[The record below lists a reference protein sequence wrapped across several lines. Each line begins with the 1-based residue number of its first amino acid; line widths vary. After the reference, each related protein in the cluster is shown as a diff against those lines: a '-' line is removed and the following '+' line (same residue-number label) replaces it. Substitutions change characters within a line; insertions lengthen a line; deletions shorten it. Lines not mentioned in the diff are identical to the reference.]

1 MIASSNNNEF
11 KGYLLVFIGGIL
23 WGTIGPFIRIME
35 YNNSSSSLTS
45 FLRMA
50 FAFVILVVITIAKY
64 GFRSLKIDKKSLL
77 FCAILGLICHGI
89 YNIFYSISV
98 TLTGVTISAVLLNVA
113 PVFTAMMSSLLFKE
127 KITKV
132 KAIALVINILGCI
145 LAATGGKIDA
155 SMLSITGILCGL
167 GAGFCYS
174 MTAIVGRFLGE
185 KSNAFVISTYSYMF
199 AAIFL
204 LIFTNP
210 CETPAVL
217 NIYVL
222 TTGFFYAL
230 IPTAIAYIF
239 YYQGVQL
246 IAEISRVPII
256 ASVETVIAGIIGLTA
271 FREKMST
278 MSLLGILLVMT
289 SIGLMNSKATTRKD
303 NKYI

>member
-1 MIASSNNNEF
+1 LIASSNNNEF
-11 KGYLLVFIGGIL
+11 KGYLLVFISGIL

-50 FAFVILVVITIAKY
+50 FAFIILAVITISKY
-64 GFRSLKIDKKSLL
+64 GFGSLRIDKKSLL
-77 FCAILGLICHGI
+77 LCAILGLICHGI
-89 YNIFYSISV
+89 NNLFYSIAV
-98 TLTGVTISAVLLNVA
+98 TLTGVTISAVLLNIA
-113 PVFTAMMSSLLFKE
+113 PVFTAMMSGLLFKE
-127 KITKV
+127 KITKGKSIV
-132 KAIALVINILGCI
+132 LVINILGCI

-155 SMLSITGILCGL
+155 STLSITGILCGL
-167 GAGFCYS
+167 ASGFCYS
-174 MTAIVGRFLGE
+174 MTAIIGRFLGE

-204 LIFTNP
+204 IIFTNP
-210 CETPAVL
+210 YETPAIL

-239 YYQGVQL
+239 YYKGVQL
-246 IAEISRVPII
+246 ITEISKVPII

-271 FREKMST
+271 FNEKMNT

-303 NKYI
+303 NKRI

>member
-1 MIASSNNNEF
+1 MISSSKNTEF
-11 KGYLLVFIGGIL
+11 NGYLLVFIAGVL
-23 WGTIGPFIRIME
+23 WGTIGLFIQIMG
-35 YNNSSSSLTS
+35 YNESSSSLTS

-50 FAFVILVVITIAKY
+50 FAFLILLVITIVKY
-64 GFRSLKIDKKSLL
+64 GFRSLRIDKKSMF

-89 YNIFYSISV
+89 FNVFYSIAV

-113 PVFTAMMSSLLFKE
+113 PAFTAMMSGLLFKE
-127 KITKV
+127 EITKV

-174 MTAIVGRFLGE
+174 MTAIIGRFLGE

-230 IPTAIAYIF
+230 IPTGIAYIF
-239 YYQGVQL
+239 YYQGIQL
-246 IAEISRVPII
+246 ITEISRVPII
-256 ASVETVIAGIIGLTA
+256 ASVETVIAGIIGIAA
-271 FREKMST
+271 FHEKINPMN
-278 MSLLGILLVMT
+278 LLGILLVMT
-289 SIGLMNSKATTRKD
+289 SIGLMNLRLTSIKN
-303 NKYI
+303 NKCL

>member
-1 MIASSNNNEF
+1 MITLLKNNEF

-35 YNNSSSSLTS
+35 YNNSSTSLTS

-50 FAFVILVVITIAKY
+50 FAFIILVVITITKY

-77 FCAILGLICHGI
+77 FCAILGLICHSI
-89 YNIFYSISV
+89 YNIFYSIAV
-98 TLTGVTISAVLLNVA
+98 ALTGVTISAVLLNVA
-113 PVFTAMMSSLLFKE
+113 PVFTAMMSGLLFKE
-127 KITKV
+127 KITKE
-132 KAIALVINILGCI
+132 KAIALVINIFGCI

-174 MTAIVGRFLGE
+174 MTAIIGRFVGE

-199 AAIFL
+199 ATIFL
-204 LIFTNP
+204 IIFTNP

-246 IAEISRVPII
+246 ITEISRVPII
-256 ASVETVIAGIIGLTA
+256 ASVETAIAGIIGIAA
-271 FREKMST
+271 FHEKINAMN
-278 MSLLGILLVMT
+278 LLGILLVMA
-289 SIGLMNSKATTRKD
+289 SIGLMNFKLTVIKDSKCL
-303 NKYI
+303 

>member
-1 MIASSNNNEF
+1 MIASSKNNEF

-50 FAFVILVVITIAKY
+50 FAFIILAIITIAKY
-64 GFRSLKIDKKSLL
+64 GFRSLRIDKKSLL

-89 YNIFYSISV
+89 NNLFYSIAV

-113 PVFTAMMSSLLFKE
+113 PVFTAMMSGLLFKE
-127 KITKV
+127 KTTKG

-167 GAGFCYS
+167 AAGFCYS
-174 MTAIVGRFLGE
+174 MTAIIGRFLGE

-204 LIFTNP
+204 IIFTNP
-210 CETPAVL
+210 CETPAIL

-239 YYQGVQL
+239 YYQGLQL
-246 IAEISRVPII
+246 ITEISKVPII
-256 ASVETVIAGIIGLTA
+256 ASVETAVAGIIGIVA
-271 FREKMST
+271 FHEKINALN
-278 MSLLGILLVMT
+278 LLGILLVMT
-289 SIGLMNSKATTRKD
+289 SIGLMNFKLTVMKDSKCL
-303 NKYI
+303 